1 MHNSPWWLKSLWHSI
16 ACNFLRASGQVCPSP
31 NVDDQTVRMT
41 AFSQP
46 TPTVILHFWRLSPLR
61 QADEQCRG
69 VTDTFN
75 IIIIVSLVTGL
86 FFPVI
91 LLNQQWSPTLRLQ
104 ASHCSTFRI
113 MCDIPSIAVIIIII
127 IIITIFNLRTAAF
140 KAYCV
145 IWVRRS
151 NFCHQ
156 ASPREHPAAEG
167 GNVGEKCLGI
177 LPKSRLPR
185 YI

>member
-1 MHNSPWWLKSLWHSI
+1 MVQLAELYRNVTKHGKI
-16 ACNFLRASGQVCPSP
+16 YLRIQYIC
-31 NVDDQTVRMT
+31 
-41 AFSQP
+41 
-46 TPTVILHFWRLSPLR
+46 
-61 QADEQCRG
+61 
-69 VTDTFN
+69 
-75 IIIIVSLVTGL
+75 
-86 FFPVI
+86 
-91 LLNQQWSPTLRLQ
+91 
-104 ASHCSTFRI
+104 
-113 MCDIPSIAVIIIII
+113 
-127 IIITIFNLRTAAF
+127 ITIFQLCTAAF